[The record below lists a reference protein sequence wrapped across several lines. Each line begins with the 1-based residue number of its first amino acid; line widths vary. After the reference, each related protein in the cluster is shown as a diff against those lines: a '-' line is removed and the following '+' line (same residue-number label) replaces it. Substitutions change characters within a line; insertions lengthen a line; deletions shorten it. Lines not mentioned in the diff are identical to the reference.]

1 MTLAL
6 IRKSQSLHFAEF
18 FELNITKSSHRKPF
32 VCKLIRP
39 LMMKKKEKSVFP
51 SSTEEEVYVYILLK
65 QMGCSGKEA
74 LVFSKSLLK
83 MFSAPVLDQI
93 DAKHA
98 QLQAKLEAKLDA
110 HKSEINHLRWY
121 ISIGVAVIG
130 GLLATVIAMIA

>member
-1 MTLAL
+1 M
-6 IRKSQSLHFAEF
+6 
-18 FELNITKSSHRKPF
+18 
-32 VCKLIRP
+32 
-39 LMMKKKEKSVFP
+39 
-51 SSTEEEVYVYILLK
+51 YVYILLK
-65 QMGCSGKEA
+65 QVGFSGKEV

-98 QLQAKLEAKLDA
+98 QLQAKLDA
-110 HKSEINHLRWY
+110 QKSEINHLRWY

>member
-6 IRKSQSLHFAEF
+6 IRKSKSLHSAEIF
-18 FELNITKSSHRKPF
+18 GLDITKSSHRELF

-39 LMMKKKEKSVFP
+39 LMMKKKEEPVFP
-51 SSTEEEVYVYILLK
+51 SSTEEDVYVYTLLK
-65 QMGCSGKEA
+65 QMGCSGKEV

-98 QLQAKLEAKLDA
+98 QLQAKLEA
-110 HKSEINHLRWY
+110 NHLRW
-121 ISIGVAVIG
+121 
-130 GLLATVIAMIA
+130 